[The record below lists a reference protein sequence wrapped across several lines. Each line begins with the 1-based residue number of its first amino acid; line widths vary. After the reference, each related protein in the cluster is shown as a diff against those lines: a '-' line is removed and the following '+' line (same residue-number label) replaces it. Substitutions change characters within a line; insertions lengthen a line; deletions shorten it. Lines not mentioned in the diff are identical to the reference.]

1 LSLRII
7 LIRSVFYDRRILT
20 NLRRK
25 VRIKLILD
33 ALLFSLSFNL
43 DNIVVGTAYG
53 IKKIKIGV
61 FANLIIA
68 IVTSVGTYLSMSA
81 GTYISKFLPDSSAN
95 IVGALAV
102 GLLGLY
108 FIIQSVIKL
117 MKNTKPKELALKDVA
132 DMMEYAEESD
142 LNRNGKVDKKEA
154 LLVGLGLMLNNLG
167 TGITASIANVNV
179 PLTTIATFIVSIL
192 TLLLGEAV
200 GNHAL
205 GKLFGKYAPLFSG
218 VLLVILG
225 IFEYYH

>member
-1 LSLRII
+1 MILS
-7 LIRSVFYDRRILT
+7 
-20 NLRRK
+20 
-25 VRIKLILD
+25 
-33 ALLFSLSFNL
+33 ALLFSLSFNM

-53 IKKIKIGV
+53 IKKIKIGI

-68 IVTSVGTYLSMSA
+68 IVTTVGTYLSMSA

-95 IVGALAV
+95 LVGALAV

-108 FIIQSVIKL
+108 FIIQSIIKL
-117 MKNTKPKELALKDVA
+117 IKNTKPKELALKDVD

-142 LNRNGKVDKKEA
+142 LNSNGKIDKKEA
-154 LLVGLGLMLNNLG
+154 FLVGLGLMLNNLG
-167 TGITASIANVNV
+167 TGVTASITKVNI

-192 TLLLGEAV
+192 TLLLGEV
-200 GNHAL
+200 IGCHAL

-218 VLLVILG
+218 VLLILLG